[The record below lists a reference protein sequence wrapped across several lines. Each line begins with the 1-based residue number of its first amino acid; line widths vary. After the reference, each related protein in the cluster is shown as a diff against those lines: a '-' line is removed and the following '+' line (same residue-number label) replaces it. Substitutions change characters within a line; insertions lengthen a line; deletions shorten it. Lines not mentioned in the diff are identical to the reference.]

1 MPETDQNLEEQGYY
15 EKETS
20 SSYTGWRLIC
30 GECMQPKGGGQSIE
44 SSIFLMG
51 TQYRV

>member
-20 SSYTGWRLIC
+20 SSYTGWMYDYDNSLHKRSAADTGIN
-30 GECMQPKGGGQSIE
+30 GGSRRDI
-44 SSIFLMG
+44 L
-51 TQYRV
+51 